1 MRLVK
6 SARELT
12 LPELRIRPVA
22 AAAKMDPM
30 HQFQIAPLG
39 GGELAASPFQFTNS
53 ALWMLI
59 VLVAI
64 VLFMW
69 GGTRR
74 QLVPG
79 RWQAMVEL
87 VAGFVGNITRQNI
100 GPEGRAYLPWIFT
113 AFMFILFSNWIGAL
127 PLAIA
132 GAHPFTVTSQFT
144 VTGVLSIASF
154 AIVLAVGFWK
164 HGLHFFALFVPHGT
178 PLAAQDVLIAPIEL
192 DLVPCA
198 PVQPR
203 AAAVRGDVR
212 RPHPAR
218 GVRQLRRAGPQR
230 RDADGSPMGWIIAVL
245 CFVFV
250 IGVNALE
257 LLVGAIQA
265 FVFAL
270 LTTLYIKDAVHLH

>member
-1 MRLVK
+1 
-6 SARELT
+6 
-12 LPELRIRPVA
+12 
-22 AAAKMDPM
+22 M
-30 HQFQIAPLG
+30 HQFAIAPLG
-39 GGELAASPFQFTNS
+39 GNELAASPFQFTNS

-59 VLVAI
+59 VLAAI

-79 RWQAMVEL
+79 PL
-87 VAGFVGNITRQNI
+87 AGRGRGRHRLRRRHHPQNI

-113 AFMFILFSNWIGAL
+113 AFMFILFSNWIGAM
-127 PLAIA
+127 PLAIV
-132 GAHPFTVTSQFT
+132 GPHPVHRDQPVHRHRGTLDHQLRDRARRWASGSTGCTSSRCSCRT
-144 VTGVLSIASF
+144 
-154 AIVLAVGFWK
+154 
-164 HGLHFFALFVPHGT
+164 
-178 PLAAQDVLIAPIEL
+178 APRSSSRS
-192 DLVPCA
+192 DRTDRVRLVPGA
-198 PVQPR
+198 AVQPR

-212 RPHPAR
+212 GHILLEVF
-218 GVRQLRRAGPQR
+218 GNFVVQGLNAGI
-230 RDADGSPMGWIIAVL
+230 DGSPMGWAIAVL

-270 LTTLYIKDAVHLH
+270 LTSLYIKDAVHLH